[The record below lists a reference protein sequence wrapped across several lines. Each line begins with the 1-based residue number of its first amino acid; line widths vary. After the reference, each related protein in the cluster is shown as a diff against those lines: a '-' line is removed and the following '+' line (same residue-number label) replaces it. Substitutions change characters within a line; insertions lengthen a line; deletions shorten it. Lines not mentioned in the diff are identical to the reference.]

1 MNGLAPLGGLKKKRT
16 HCVEEGEAETM
27 LADIEVQ
34 IAQQFNMFIKIKNS
48 INSLIKFLYS

>member
-16 HCVEEGEAETM
+16 HYVEGGEAETM

-34 IAQQFNMFIKIKNS
+34 IAQQ
-48 INSLIKFLYS
+48 LH